1 MNNWLVWDNAI
12 NAQYPNLNPTVR
24 SAVAHAIAAT
34 SSWYALDGDVNID
47 WHRVDKLIEVYSD

>member
-12 NAQYPNLNPTVR
+12 KAQYPDLNPTVR
-24 SAVAHAIAAT
+24 CAIAHAIAVT
-34 SSWYALDGDVNID
+34 GSWYTLDGGANID